1 MGDDLSLPERNSVR
15 TPMQWADEENA
26 GFSTAPRDKLVRP
39 VVSAGQFDY
48 RRVNVAAQRDLPG
61 SFMDDL
67 QRLVRVRRA
76 CPEVGWGQCTVL
88 ETKETS
94 VLALRYDWEGNTLL
108 ILQNLADRTVE
119 VTVPADDLDRLRP
132 LFCSGGDREMRDA
145 QSPIS
150 LDPFGYRWLR
160 AHGERR

>member
-15 TPMQWADEENA
+15 TPMQWSDEPNA
-26 GFSTAPRDKLVRP
+26 GFSTASSEKLTRP
-39 VVSAGQFDY
+39 VISDGPFDY
-48 RRVNVAAQRDLPG
+48 CRVNVAAQRDRSG
-61 SFMDDL
+61 SLMETL

-76 CPEVGWGQCTVL
+76 CPEVGWGQCIVL

-94 VLALRYDWEGNTLL
+94 VLALRYDWEGAAVV
-108 ILQNLADRTVE
+108 ILHNFADRPVE
-119 VTVPADDLDRLRP
+119 VTLDVGDLKELRP
-132 LFCSGGDREMRDA
+132 LFCNAEDRGMRDA
-145 QSPIS
+145 RAPLP